1 MKISVLASGS
11 TGNCT
16 YIEKGN
22 FRCLIDVGLTGKK
35 IEENLKKINK
45 NIKDITHIFITHE
58 HVDHAKSAGVLA
70 RKYKIPVYAN
80 TKTWQAMKIGEVP
93 PELKCH
99 FEKEETKEILGVS
112 ITSFGVSHDAA
123 DAQFYTIE
131 SEGKKFSIVTDT
143 GYVSDKMIEYI
154 KNSNS
159 LVFESNHE
167 ESMLLASSYPWKTKQ
182 RILSD
187 YGHISNTDSANYLA
201 KIIGEKTKNIYL
213 AHLSLENNTKD
224 LAYITVKNILTEKG
238 FDCEKK
244 INLLN
249 TDAKEPTIFTEV

>member
-1 MKISVLASGS
+1 
-11 TGNCT
+11 
-16 YIEKGN
+16 
-22 FRCLIDVGLTGKK
+22 
-35 IEENLKKINK
+35 
-45 NIKDITHIFITHE
+45 
-58 HVDHAKSAGVLA
+58 
-70 RKYKIPVYAN
+70 
-80 TKTWQAMKIGEVP
+80 
-93 PELKCH
+93 
-99 FEKEETKEILGVS
+99 
-112 ITSFGVSHDAA
+112 
-123 DAQFYTIE
+123 
-131 SEGKKFSIVTDT
+131 
-143 GYVSDKMIEYI
+143 
-154 KNSNS
+154 
-159 LVFESNHE
+159 
-167 ESMLLASSYPWKTKQ
+167 MLLASSYPWKTKQ